1 MQDIFQK
8 VQTNFMELGIFF
20 SGLDL
25 EKDLA
30 KPAVLKEVHSALIK
44 SYDLFDAGLCE
55 IAHMCNKCNNNK
67 ERMRKLI
74 ALIGQCAE
82 DEQMNKEAHQALA
95 EFVQII
101 PATLSEMK
109 NLYLVSL
116 SEGKA

>member
-25 EKDLA
+25 EKDLE
-30 KPAVLKEVHSALIK
+30 KPAVIKEVHSALIK
-44 SYDLFDAGLCE
+44 SYDLFERGLCE
-55 IAHMCNKCNNNK
+55 IADMCNRCEANK
-67 ERMRKLI
+67 ERMNKLI
-74 ALIGQCAE
+74 FLIAQCQE
-82 DEQMNKEAHQALA
+82 DEKMSEEADQALA

-101 PATLSEMK
+101 PATLSEIK
-109 NLYLVSL
+109 NLYLQSL

>member
-30 KPAVLKEVHSALIK
+30 KPAVLKEVYSALIK
-44 SYDLFDAGLCE
+44 SYILFESGLCE
-55 IAHMCNKCNNNK
+55 IAYMCDKCQANK
-67 ERMRKLI
+67 ERMNKLI
-74 ALIGQCAE
+74 LLMSECE
-82 DEQMNKEAHQALA
+82 KDEKMNDETHQALA

-101 PATLSEMK
+101 PATLSEMQ
-109 NLYLVSL
+109 NLYLQSL
-116 SEGKA
+116 SQDKA

>member
-1 MQDIFQK
+1 
-8 VQTNFMELGIFF
+8 MELGIFF

-30 KPAVLKEVHSALIK
+30 KPIVLKEVYSTLIK
-44 SYDLFDAGLCE
+44 SYDLFEEGLCE
-55 IAHMCNKCNNNK
+55 IAYMCNKCEANK

-74 ALIGQCAE
+74 LLMSQCEKAE
-82 DEQMNKEAHQALA
+82 KMNDEAHQALA

-109 NLYLVSL
+109 NIYLQSL
-116 SEGKA
+116 SQGKA

>member
-30 KPAVLKEVHSALIK
+30 KPAVLKEVYSALIK
-44 SYDLFDAGLCE
+44 SYDLFESGLCE
-55 IAHMCNKCNNNK
+55 IAHMCNKCEANK
-67 ERMRKLI
+67 ERMSELI
-74 ALIGQCAE
+74 LLIRQCQK
-82 DEQMNKEAHQALA
+82 DEKMSDEAHEALA

-101 PATLSEMK
+101 PVTLSEMK
-109 NLYLVSL
+109 NLYLQSL
-116 SEGKA
+116 SEDKA

>member
-30 KPAVLKEVHSALIK
+30 KPAVLKEVNTTLLK
-44 SYDLFDAGLCE
+44 SYLLFEEGLCQT
-55 IAHMCNKCNNNK
+55 AHMCNKCETNK
-67 ERMRKLI
+67 EGLSKLVI
-74 ALIGQCAE
+74 MIGECAKNE
-82 DEQMNKEAHQALA
+82 KMSDEAHLALA

-101 PATLSEMK
+101 PATLSEMN
-109 NLYLVSL
+109 NLYLRSL
-116 SEGKA
+116 AEGKA